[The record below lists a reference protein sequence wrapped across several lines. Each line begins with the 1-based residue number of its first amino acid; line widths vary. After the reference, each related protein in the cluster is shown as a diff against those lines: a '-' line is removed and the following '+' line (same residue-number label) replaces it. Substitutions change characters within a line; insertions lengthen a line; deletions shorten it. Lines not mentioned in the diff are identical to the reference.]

1 MYPKEIEK
9 MMYFKELKKEIDA
22 LELTIIQ
29 YFSASASERKR
40 KRAQAQDLKMLLAS
54 FKEKL
59 KIYYLKKDKQ

>member
-22 LELTIIQ
+22 LELAIIQ
-29 YFSASASERKR
+29 YFSASASE
-40 KRAQAQDLKMLLAS
+40 QAQDLKMLLAS

>member
-40 KRAQAQDLKMLLAS
+40 AQAQDLKMLLAS

>member
-9 MMYFKELKKEIDA
+9 IMYFKELKKEIDE

-29 YFSASASERKR
+29 YFSASASE
-40 KRAQAQDLKMLLAS
+40 QAQDLKMLLAS

>member
-9 MMYFKELKKEIDA
+9 MMYFKELKKEIDE

-29 YFSASASERKR
+29 YFSASASE
-40 KRAQAQDLKMLLAS
+40 QAQDLKMLLAR

-59 KIYYLKKDKQ
+59 KIYYSKKDEQ

>member
-9 MMYFKELKKEIDA
+9 IMYFKELKKEIDE

-29 YFSASASERKR
+29 YFSASASE
-40 KRAQAQDLKMLLAS
+40 QAQDLKMLLAS

-59 KIYYLKKDKQ
+59 KIYYSKKDKQ

>member
-29 YFSASASERKR
+29 YFSANASE
-40 KRAQAQDLKMLLAS
+40 QAQDLEMLLAT

-59 KIYYLKKDKQ
+59 KIYYLKKDEQ

>member
-9 MMYFKELKKEIDA
+9 IMYFKELKKEIDA

-29 YFSASASERKR
+29 YFSASVSE
-40 KRAQAQDLKMLLAS
+40 QAQDLKMLLAS

-59 KIYYLKKDKQ
+59 KIYYSKKDEQ

>member
-29 YFSASASERKR
+29 YFSASASE
-40 KRAQAQDLKMLLAS
+40 QAQDLEMLLAR

-59 KIYYLKKDKQ
+59 KIYYSKKDEQ

>member
-29 YFSASASERKR
+29 YFSASASE
-40 KRAQAQDLKMLLAS
+40 QAQDLKMLLAS

-59 KIYYLKKDKQ
+59 KIYYLKKDEQ

>member
-9 MMYFKELKKEIDA
+9 MMYFKELKKEIDE
-22 LELTIIQ
+22 LELAIIQ
-29 YFSASASERKR
+29 YFSASASE
-40 KRAQAQDLKMLLAS
+40 QAQDLKMLLAS

>member
-9 MMYFKELKKEIDA
+9 MMYFKELKKEIDE

-29 YFSASASERKR
+29 YFSANASE
-40 KRAQAQDLKMLLAS
+40 QAQDLEVLLAS

-59 KIYYLKKDKQ
+59 KIYYSKKDEQ

>member
-9 MMYFKELKKEIDA
+9 MMYFKELKKEIDE

-29 YFSASASERKR
+29 YFSASASE
-40 KRAQAQDLKMLLAS
+40 QAQDLKMLLAS

-59 KIYYLKKDKQ
+59 KIYYSKKDEQ

>member
-22 LELTIIQ
+22 LELMIIQ
-29 YFSASASERKR
+29 YFYVNASE
-40 KRAQAQDLKMLLAS
+40 QARELEVLLAS

-59 KIYYLKKDKQ
+59 KIYYSKKDKQ

>member
-40 KRAQAQDLKMLLAS
+40 KILKMLLAS